1 MIRSLL
7 TRSLLEV
14 SVGKDLQE
22 ESSLPVVP
30 DRRHGGLSSVD
41 TPSPQPRETQSV
53 SVSPSERWRRGAGES
68 PSAAFRLQTLAGE
81 SPSAAFRLQ
90 TLAGEVTESASGGT
104 TSPGASSGSGPAPLV
119 SFLRQQGDRV
129 MQVLGNIF
137 DDQDDASLL

>member
-41 TPSPQPRETQSV
+41 TPSPQPRETQGV
-53 SVSPSERWRRGAGES
+53 SVSPSERWRRGAQCGEIPPGES
-68 PSAAFRLQTLAGE
+68 L
-81 SPSAAFRLQ
+81 SAAFRLQ